1 MKLDKKCMWV
11 RGEGVG
17 LREISEVKLT
27 DLVLERRVGI
37 KDGC

>member
-17 LREISEVKLT
+17 LRDISEVKL
-27 DLVLERRVGI
+27 DLLLEGRVGI